1 MRLAL
6 IPQTDFY
13 LNKSFKTNNNFSLNF
28 QKLLYFKFYAKV
40 INICI
45 NQSMT
50 HFQIQ
55 KRPSKLQKNHRKS
68 LYLIFTAIIV
78 RRTFSNI

>member
-1 MRLAL
+1 
-6 IPQTDFY
+6 
-13 LNKSFKTNNNFSLNF
+13 
-28 QKLLYFKFYAKV
+28 
-40 INICI
+40 
-45 NQSMT
+45 MT

-78 RRTFSNI
+78 RRTFSNILTFAPKIVKNRHTTSLAMLYNETF